1 MGYHRRTIVPINEPY
16 NATTT
21 IKSPPSNLGLRGTLF
36 PTDTFFT
43 RLSFS
48 LSLSLLFHLSFFS
61 LQQGKCRLTSTRK
74 LLAFSHQPTCCRR
87 PRLERVL
94 SCNRVHSQYI
104 KIGLV
109 KRDGGDQHVL
119 FTTSKHKIGRGRT
132 PSSILYYFFLFLS
145 LIATLYA
152 TCTKVSLCNG
162 CISLSQQFNLSCLLP
177 TMLMI

>member
-16 NATTT
+16 NATVQT

-36 PTDTFFT
+36 PTDTLFFT

-48 LSLSLLFHLSFFS
+48 LSPYSSFFFS

-132 PSSILYYFFLFLS
+132 PSSILYYFFSF
-145 LIATLYA
+145 
-152 TCTKVSLCNG
+152 
-162 CISLSQQFNLSCLLP
+162 SLSHCHPIRHLY
-177 TMLMI
+177 

>member
-1 MGYHRRTIVPINEPY
+1 MGYHRRTIVPINQPY
-16 NATTT
+16 NATVQT
-21 IKSPPSNLGLRGTLF
+21 IKSAIQFGIAWHPFSNRH
-36 PTDTFFT
+36 TFFYT
-43 RLSFS
+43 PLFFFLSPYSSF
-48 LSLSLLFHLSFFS
+48 FFS

-162 CISLSQQFNLSCLLP
+162 CISLSTVYLSCLLP